1 VTTTIA
7 RRTRA
12 IIVAVTNELAIGEV
26 ARRSGVNPSAIR
38 YYESVGLVEPERRSG
53 GRRLYGEVA
62 VERLALISF
71 AKEMGFSLDEVRQ
84 LLAGF
89 PDDTP
94 AGARWTELATSKLA
108 ELDEEAQRIEV
119 MRGALQRIMRC
130 RCVSVE
136 QCAHGIAKS
145 RC

>member
-1 VTTTIA
+1 MTTTIA